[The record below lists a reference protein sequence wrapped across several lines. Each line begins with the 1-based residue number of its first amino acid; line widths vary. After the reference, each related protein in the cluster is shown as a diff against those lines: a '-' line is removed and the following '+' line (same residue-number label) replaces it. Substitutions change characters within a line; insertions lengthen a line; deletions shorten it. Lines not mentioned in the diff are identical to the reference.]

1 MTSLKKL
8 VWLVSFGQG
17 SNRIEFMSLNAP
29 VTIRS
34 KGLIGYSLMSLGLF
48 FFAVNGPVA
57 KLALINGL
65 DSAELSAF
73 RIEGAF
79 FFLLIVSLL
88 FARKNLKVTKK
99 EILPLIGYGFFGVAM
114 TQFLYFVAIRRIEV
128 GFALIIEYTAPIF
141 VALYVRFVMKK
152 EVSARVWFSLLLA
165 LVGLSL
171 ITQIW
176 TGSKLD
182 LFGVLAAFGA
192 AIALAIYFIGGEPL
206 ASKRDSISLTTLS
219 MGVGAIFWMILQP
232 WWTLPWSKLNDQ
244 VALPHDLGSVSLGLL
259 VLYIIIFGTVVP
271 FGLYFMAFKF
281 LDSKKA
287 AIFGLLEPVGASVV
301 ALFLLGETFIGMQ
314 ILGGLLVLIGVIFAE
329 TARK

>member
-1 MTSLKKL
+1 MAQINLKAK
-8 VWLVSFGQG
+8 
-17 SNRIEFMSLNAP
+17 
-29 VTIRS
+29 RS
-34 KGLIGYSLMSLGLF
+34 RGFIGYSFMSLGLF

-65 DSAELSAF
+65 QSAELSAF
-73 RIEGAF
+73 RIQGAF
-79 FFLLIVSLL
+79 IFLFFAALLV
-88 FARKNLKVTKK
+88 ARDQLKFKKN

-128 GFALIIEYTAPIF
+128 GVALIIEYTAPIL

-165 LVGLSL
+165 LIGLSL

-182 LFGVLAAFGA
+182 PFGVLSAFGA

-206 ASKRDSISLTTLS
+206 AAKRNPIALTALS
-219 MGVGAIFWMILQP
+219 MGVGAIFWMIVQP
-232 WWTLPWSKLNDQ
+232 FWNLPWELLSSPVTLPHNIGEIS
-244 VALPHDLGSVSLGLL
+244 LGSV
-259 VLYIIIFGTVVP
+259 VLYIVIFGTVMP
-271 FGLYFMAFKF
+271 FWLYFIAFRY

-287 AIFGLLEPVGASVV
+287 AIFGLLEPVGASIF
-301 ALFLLGETFIGMQ
+301 ALFLLGETFVAIQ
-314 ILGGLLVLIGVIFAE
+314 ILGGILVLVGVVFAE
-329 TARK
+329 TAKK

>member
-1 MTSLKKL
+1 
-8 VWLVSFGQG
+8 
-17 SNRIEFMSLNAP
+17 
-29 VTIRS
+29 
-34 KGLIGYSLMSLGLF
+34 MSLGLF

-65 DSAELSAF
+65 ESAELSAF
-73 RIEGAF
+73 RIQGAF
-79 FFLLIVSLL
+79 ISL
-88 FARKNLKVTKK
+88 FVIAIFVARSQLKFKKN
-99 EILPLIGYGFFGVAM
+99 EILPLVGYGFFGVAM

-128 GFALIIEYTAPIF
+128 GVALIIEYTAPVL
-141 VALYVRFVMKK
+141 VALYVRFVMRR

-165 LVGLSL
+165 LIGLSL

-176 TGSKLD
+176 TGSTLD
-182 LFGVLAAFGA
+182 PFGVLCAFGA

-206 ASKRDSISLTTLS
+206 ASKRNPIALTTLS
-219 MGVGAIFWMILQP
+219 MGVGAIFWLIVQP
-232 WWTLPWSKLNDQ
+232 FWTLPWSALSNP
-244 VALPHDLGSVSLGLL
+244 VELPHGLGEISLSYVVS
-259 VLYIIIFGTVVP
+259 YIIFFGTVIP
-271 FGLYFMAFKF
+271 FWLYFVAFKY

-301 ALFLLGETFIGMQ
+301 ALFLLGETFVGIQ

>member
-1 MTSLKKL
+1 
-8 VWLVSFGQG
+8 
-17 SNRIEFMSLNAP
+17 MSLN
-29 VTIRS
+29 TSTTRKS
-34 KGLIGYSLMSLGLF
+34 KALIGYSFMSLGLF

-65 DSAELSAF
+65 ESAELSAF

-88 FARKNLKVTKK
+88 FARKKLKVTKK

-128 GFALIIEYTAPIF
+128 GVALIIEYTAPIL

-152 EVSARVWFSLLLA
+152 EVSARVWLSLLLA
-165 LVGLSL
+165 LIGLSL

-182 LFGVLAAFGA
+182 PFGVLCAFGA

-206 ASKRDSISLTTLS
+206 ASKRDPISLTTLS
-219 MGVGAIFWMILQP
+219 MGVGAIFWML
-232 WWTLPWSKLNDQ
+232 
-244 VALPHDLGSVSLGLL
+244 LPHNLGSVSLGLL
-259 VLYIIIFGTVVP
+259 VSYIIVFGTVVP
-271 FGLYFMAFKF
+271 FGLYFIAFKF

-301 ALFLLGETFIGMQ
+301 ALFLLGETFIGIQ

>member
-1 MTSLKKL
+1 
-8 VWLVSFGQG
+8 
-17 SNRIEFMSLNAP
+17 
-29 VTIRS
+29 
-34 KGLIGYSLMSLGLF
+34 
-48 FFAVNGPVA
+48 
-57 KLALINGL
+57 
-65 DSAELSAF
+65 
-73 RIEGAF
+73 
-79 FFLLIVSLL
+79 
-88 FARKNLKVTKK
+88 
-99 EILPLIGYGFFGVAM
+99 
-114 TQFLYFVAIRRIEV
+114 
-128 GFALIIEYTAPIF
+128 
-141 VALYVRFVMKK
+141 MKK

-182 LFGVLAAFGA
+182 PFGVLAAFGA

-206 ASKRDSISLTTLS
+206 ASKRDPISLTTLS

>member
-1 MTSLKKL
+1 MTVQTLD
-8 VWLVSFGQG
+8 QG
-17 SNRIEFMSLNAP
+17 AKSCPPRIEFMAQINLKAK
-29 VTIRS
+29 RS
-34 KGLIGYSLMSLGLF
+34 RGFIGYSFMSLGLF

-65 DSAELSAF
+65 QSAELSAF
-73 RIEGAF
+73 RIQGAF
-79 FFLLIVSLL
+79 IFLFFAALLV
-88 FARKNLKVTKK
+88 ARDQLKFKKN

-128 GFALIIEYTAPIF
+128 GVALIIEYTAPIL

-165 LVGLSL
+165 LIGLSL

-182 LFGVLAAFGA
+182 PFGVLSAFGA

-206 ASKRDSISLTTLS
+206 AAKRNPIALTALS
-219 MGVGAIFWMILQP
+219 MGVGAIFWMIVQP
-232 WWTLPWSKLNDQ
+232 FWNLPWELLSSPVTLPHNIGEIS
-244 VALPHDLGSVSLGLL
+244 LGSV
-259 VLYIIIFGTVVP
+259 VLYIVIFGTVMP
-271 FGLYFMAFKF
+271 FWLYFIAFRY

-287 AIFGLLEPVGASVV
+287 AIFGLLEPVGASIF
-301 ALFLLGETFIGMQ
+301 ALFLLGETFVAIQ
-314 ILGGLLVLIGVIFAE
+314 ILGGILVLVGVVFAE
-329 TARK
+329 TAKK

>member
-1 MTSLKKL
+1 MASGNRGNRKL
-8 VWLVSFGQG
+8 ATK
-17 SNRIEFMSLNAP
+17 SNQL
-29 VTIRS
+29 
-34 KGLIGYSLMSLGLF
+34 LGYSFMTIGLF

-65 DSAELSAF
+65 QSAELSAF

-79 FFLLIVSLL
+79 FFLLIASLL
-88 FARKNLKVTKK
+88 FARKKLKVTKK

-128 GFALIIEYTAPIF
+128 GVALIIEYTAPIM

-152 EVSARVWFSLLLA
+152 EVSARVWLSLLLA
-165 LVGLSL
+165 LIGLSL

-182 LFGVLAAFGA
+182 PFGVLCAFGA

-206 ASKRDSISLTTLS
+206 ASKRDPISLTTLS
-219 MGVGAIFWMILQP
+219 MGVGAIFWMIVQP
-232 WWTLPWSKLNDQ
+232 WWTLPWEKFGDQ
-244 VALPHDLGSVSLGLL
+244 VALPHNLGNVSLGLL
-259 VLYIIIFGTVVP
+259 VIYIVVFGTVAP
-271 FGLYFMAFKF
+271 FWLYFIAFKY

-287 AIFGLLEPVGASVV
+287 AIFGLLEPVGASVF
-301 ALFLLGETFIGMQ
+301 ALFLLGETFIGIQ
-314 ILGGLLVLIGVIFAE
+314 ILGGILVLIGVIYAE
-329 TARK
+329 TARR